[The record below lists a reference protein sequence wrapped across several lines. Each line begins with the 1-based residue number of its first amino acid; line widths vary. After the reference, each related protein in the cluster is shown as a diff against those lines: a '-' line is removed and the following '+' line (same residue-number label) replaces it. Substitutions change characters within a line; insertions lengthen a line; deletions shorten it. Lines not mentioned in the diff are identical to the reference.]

1 MDIKFGENSSMML
14 FLVTIQ
20 EPKGIYSVSF
30 SDMSGANLF
39 CTMSQTKELIMN
51 VLPEILTGVW
61 NNLQA
66 SFKLVWS
73 VLSPALLPLLTVII
87 LLVVGLWVAG
97 FIGDKIAVL
106 VKKGKIDDGLDK
118 VLFSHFSK
126 LAGVKV
132 SASDLIG
139 SAVHWFLTAV
149 VLIAALNFVH
159 LSSVVDFLRQAL
171 GYVPHAVVGALLIA
185 VGTVVADFAAYVVKF
200 FTKSENW
207 LTTVRLTINLL
218 AIVAALGHLITPL
231 AGSINEFL
239 GHLGLSSSQGNAL
252 FIGVLV
258 LILLASKNVV
268 TKAVEKLY

>member
-1 MDIKFGENSSMML
+1 
-14 FLVTIQ
+14 
-20 EPKGIYSVSF
+20 
-30 SDMSGANLF
+30 
-39 CTMSQTKELIMN
+39 MN
-51 VLPEILTGVW
+51 ALHGILTSVW

-87 LLVVGLWVAG
+87 LLVVGLWIAG
-97 FIGDKIAVL
+97 FIGDKIGIII
-106 VKKGKIDDGLDK
+106 KKGKIDDGLDK

-126 LAGVKV
+126 LVGVKV
-132 SASDLIG
+132 SASGLLG

-171 GYVPHAVVGALLIA
+171 GYVPHAIVGALIIA
-185 VGTVVADFAAYVVKF
+185 VGTVVADFAVYVVKF
-200 FTKSENW
+200 VTKSENW
-207 LTTVRLTINLL
+207 LTTVRLAVNLF

-231 AGSINEFL
+231 AGSINQFV
-239 GHLGLSSSQGNAL
+239 GHLGLSGSHGNAL
-252 FIGVLV
+252 FIGGLV

-268 TKAVEKLY
+268 TKAIEKLY